1 MTQGESQV
9 RVYGQEGAPSGASQ
23 DRKITTYKLQS
34 TPVKAVAK
42 GFLTI
47 HQFATLCRTTV
58 RTIRFYDKKAILKP
72 ASVDSYTGYRYYHPH
87 QTREFFKI
95 KLIQR
100 FDVPLN
106 EIAKVAKTY
115 SEGSFL
121 DKKLTQLK
129 KVIEEKQK
137 EYRALQTI
145 KNDLVD
151 RNLKQNVKV
160 KNIGLF
166 FVFGKEFLDARYDR
180 INADIVDLYKK
191 AKELGLSTKAQEHVL
206 YLEPHEYG
214 PHRTRLEI
222 SLIISKLPKDIP
234 DGYFAKKI
242 PKQKIL
248 TYRYKGP
255 YEYLTFVHKE
265 MYTIAKKMGFL
276 KGYSFDIYTNGPLNT
291 ASEYDYETL
300 VGYPME

>member
-9 RVYGQEGAPSGASQ
+9 IVYAQ
-23 DRKITTYKLQS
+23 QS

-58 RTIRFYDKKAILKP
+58 RTIRFYDKKGILKP
-72 ASVDSYTGYRYYHPH
+72 ASVDPYTGYRYYHPH

-100 FDVPLN
+100 FDVPLK

-121 DKKLTQLK
+121 DKKLVQLK

-137 EYRALQTI
+137 EYRALQII
-145 KNDLVD
+145 KNDLID
-151 RNLKQNVKV
+151 GKMKQNIKV
-160 KNIGLF
+160 KNVGPF
-166 FVFGKEFLDARYDR
+166 YVFGKEFLDARYDR
-180 INADIVDLYKK
+180 INADITDLYKK
-191 AKELGLSTKAQEHVL
+191 AKELGLSTKTQEHVL
-206 YLEPHEYG
+206 YLNPHEYG

-222 SLIISKLPKDIP
+222 SLILSKLPKTVP
-234 DGYFAKKI
+234 NGYFAKKI
-242 PKQKIL
+242 PKVKVL
-248 TYRYKGP
+248 TYFYKGP
-255 YEYLTFVHKE
+255 YEYLTFVHQK
-265 MYTIAKKMGFL
+265 MYSIAKKKGFL
-276 KGYSFDIYTNGPLNT
+276 KGYSFDIYTNWPLT
-291 ASEYDYETL
+291 TKSEYDYETL